1 MQKDHASV
9 SSINTC
15 TGIMKDRPRHLANN
29 GHQLILCYSSI
40 SQPYYTP
47 KNVTMQKVMFSVK
60 LGPFTR
66 YTFLHARLEL
76 LSIVILQTYLLSSKE
91 SKEHVE
97 RNLNGVQE
105 NEAMLGG
112 DVFEVDEMHERP
124 NLPRSL
130 ASSQ

>member
-1 MQKDHASV
+1 
-9 SSINTC
+9 
-15 TGIMKDRPRHLANN
+15 
-29 GHQLILCYSSI
+29 
-40 SQPYYTP
+40 
-47 KNVTMQKVMFSVK
+47 
-60 LGPFTR
+60 
-66 YTFLHARLEL
+66 
-76 LSIVILQTYLLSSKE
+76 LSIVVLQTYLLSSKE

-112 DVFEVDEMHERP
+112 DVFEVDEMHKRP